1 LLQIR
6 DKSVILNTEID
17 YPTTFVMNL
26 PLILGVVLLFA
37 IVVWIA
43 CVHAI
48 EAKMKECKGNAFCFP
63 GNVTKV
69 VDGDTVDV
77 NGIRIRLS
85 LVDTPERG
93 QANFTEAKNL
103 ASKLCPI
110 GSTALVDQDD
120 GQRGGSF
127 GRMVGKVYCSYNPS
141 NVNLTSLNEEV
152 FKNGY
157 AKILTEF
164 CTKSEFAS
172 EPWVKGHGC

>member
-1 LLQIR
+1 MRNHTIKLL
-6 DKSVILNTEID
+6 
-17 YPTTFVMNL
+17 L
-26 PLILGVVLLFA
+26 PVLLFG
-37 IVVWIA
+37 ILVWIG
-43 CVHAI
+43 CLQNT
-48 EAKMKECKGNAFCFP
+48 EAKLKECKGNAFCFP

-103 ASKLCPI
+103 ALKLCPI

-120 GQRGGSF
+120 EQRGGSF
-127 GRMVGKVYCSYNPS
+127 GRMVGKVYCNYNAS
-141 NVNLTSLNEEV
+141 NVNLTSLNEAV

-164 CTKSEFAS
+164 CAKSEFAN
-172 EPWVKGHGC
+172 ELWVKGHGC

>member
-1 LLQIR
+1 M
-6 DKSVILNTEID
+6 
-17 YPTTFVMNL
+17 FVMNL
-26 PLILGVVLLFA
+26 PLILGAILLFA
-37 IVVWIA
+37 IVVWIF
-43 CVHAI
+43 CLDDT
-48 EAKMKECKGNAFCFP
+48 EAKIACKGNSFCFT
-63 GNVTKV
+63 GNITKV

-110 GSTALVDQDD
+110 ASTALVDQDD
-120 GQRGGSF
+120 EQRGGSF
-127 GRMVGKVYCSYNPS
+127 GRMIGKVYCTYNPS
-141 NVNLTSLNEEV
+141 YVNLTSLNEEV

-164 CTKSEFAS
+164 CAKSEFAS